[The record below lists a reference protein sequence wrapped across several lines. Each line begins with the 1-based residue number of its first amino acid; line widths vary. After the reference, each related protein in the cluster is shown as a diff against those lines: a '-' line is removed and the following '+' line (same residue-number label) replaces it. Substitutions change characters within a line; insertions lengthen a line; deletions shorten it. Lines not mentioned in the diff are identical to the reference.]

1 MFDEKVIDIVRRIFF
16 DHDCI
21 MTTAELNSYKLYY
34 ADIQKLLD
42 EGLIEKVK
50 WGYYHWVDSFDGQE
64 VKIINRLF
72 PDAVLCMETA
82 LFYYHYSD
90 RNPAEWNIMVD
101 KNLASLLPDASVS
114 LDVSIVS
121 TFANSKSNSSFKED
135 NVLESIISFA
145 KYLPFV
151 INLSVLTRLLLL

>member
-1 MFDEKVIDIVRRIFF
+1 MK
-16 DHDCI
+16 
-21 MTTAELNSYKLYY
+21 
-34 ADIQKLLD
+34 
-42 EGLIEKVK
+42 
-50 WGYYHWVDSFDGQE
+50 
-64 VKIINRLF
+64 RLF
-72 PDAVLCMETA
+72 ILVVLLAA
-82 LFYYHYSD
+82 LVTGCKSAD
-90 RNPAEWNIMVD
+90 LKVLE
-101 KNLASLLPDASVS
+101 KNLLS

>member
-1 MFDEKVIDIVRRIFF
+1 MLDEKVIDIVRRIFF

-42 EGLIEKVK
+42 EGLIEKIK

-72 PDAVLCMETA
+72 QMQSFVWKQLSFIIIIATV
-82 LFYYHYSD
+82 
-90 RNPAEWNIMVD
+90 I
-101 KNLASLLPDASVS
+101 LPNGI
-114 LDVSIVS
+114 LRLIKMFQGIVQ
-121 TFANSKSNSSFKED
+121 
-135 NVLESIISFA
+135 
-145 KYLPFV
+145 
-151 INLSVLTRLLLL
+151 R